1 MRKQAADTAPVRT
14 SIAGAVAQTK
24 VLHIVSGL
32 AVGGAER
39 SLLRLCQTLADES
52 AKDAAK
58 NGGVHCEVASLSQ
71 SLALADEFPRAVWR
85 YNLRQTPWRAAQ
97 QLGALID
104 QAREFAPDI
113 IQGWMYHGNL
123 TASIVARRI
132 RRADRPPVIWSV
144 RHSADNLAAEAPLLR
159 GMIWL
164 GGSRLFAPLFNPQ
177 RVVYNSHRGWHTH
190 TCLGYGRN
198 ASTIVPN
205 GVDCERFAPP
215 TAQQRLAARLRFG
228 LAPEEVALGCVARFH
243 PQKGIE
249 DLLAAMAQLT
259 PKAAPGA
266 AGPTRRRTLLLAGE
280 GMTGHNP
287 ELMGLISRYDLVD
300 QVKPLGVVDDLQA
313 LYWAL
318 DGLVLP
324 SRFGEGTPNV
334 ILEAQACGLGV
345 VATDVGD
352 AARLVRK
359 PRFVAAP
366 EDSAG
371 LGYAIASLLGL
382 TDEQRAELGATN
394 AAHVREH
401 YRATDC
407 LARYTGL
414 YQELLGS
421 SAAER
426 TGPGGARE

>member
-1 MRKQAADTAPVRT
+1 MRKQAADTAPVLT

-39 SLLRLCQTLADES
+39 SLLRLCQILADG
-52 AKDAAK
+52 DVQD
-58 NGGVHCEVASLSQ
+58 GGVCCEVASLSPYM
-71 SLALADEFPRAVWR
+71 ALADEFPRPVWR
-85 YNLRQTPWRAAQ
+85 HNLRQTPWRSAR
-97 QLGALID
+97 QLGALIS

-123 TASIVARRI
+123 AASIVARSIPRV
-132 RRADRPPVIWSV
+132 DRPPVIWSV
-144 RHSADNLAAEAPLLR
+144 RHSIDSTAAETPLLR
-159 GMIWL
+159 GLIWL
-164 GGSRLFAPLFNPQ
+164 GGSRLFAPLLRPQ
-177 RVVYNSHRGWHTH
+177 RVVYNSHRGWQSHARI
-190 TCLGYGRN
+190 GYGRN
-198 ASTIVPN
+198 ASIIVPN
-205 GVDCERFAPP
+205 GVDCERFTPP
-215 TAQQRLAARLRFG
+215 TAQQRLAARQRFG

-243 PQKGIE
+243 AQKGIA

-259 PKAAPGA
+259 PKMAPRTSPQTPQA
-266 AGPTRRRTLLLAGE
+266 TRRRTLLLAGD
-280 GMTGHNP
+280 GMTADNP
-287 ELMGLISRYDLVD
+287 ELTRLISANDLAG
-300 QVKPLGVVDDLQA
+300 QVQPLGVVDDVQA

-324 SRFGEGTPNV
+324 SRFGEGTPNA

-371 LGYAIASLLGL
+371 LGFAIASLLGL

-401 YRATDC
+401 YRLADC

-414 YQELLGS
+414 YQELLHYDADRGS
-421 SAAER
+421 
-426 TGPGGARE
+426 ARA